1 MNYFEVQKKEDKTF
15 LICHGDWIIYQA
27 SKIEK
32 EFNKLSLK
40 APLIIDVSMIKN
52 FDSAGVIEF
61 ITIYKRLI
69 ALGKVEVIGYNQKE
83 YELFKLLEP
92 TINIKLPH
100 KKSSFLEDLG
110 KASVEALQNFVLF
123 LHFLGETFAKFF
135 YFLKPKN
142 FRYKEMV
149 YHIYTSGVGALF
161 IIALTSFLV
170 GMVVAYQASVQLH
183 KFGADIFIVDTIGI
197 SVTRELAPLITAIV
211 VAGRSGSS
219 YTAEIGAMKITE
231 EINAMKSMGFDV
243 YAFLVWPRIFAL
255 VISLPLLTFFADIVG
270 IYGGLIA
277 SKFELGISFSQFVER
292 LYEVLKV
299 KHYILGLIK
308 TPVFA
313 ATIALIGCFRGFLV
327 SDNTQ
332 SIGLQTTASVVNSIF
347 LVIAF
352 DALFSVIY
360 TELGI

>member
-1 MNYFEVQKKEDKTF
+1 MNYFEVKQKENQTL
-15 LICHGDWIIYQA
+15 LICKGEWIIYKA
-27 SKIEK
+27 SSIEK
-32 EFNKLSLK
+32 EFKKLKLTF
-40 APLIIDVSMIKN
+40 PLTIDVSSVN
-52 FDSAGVIEF
+52 DFDSAGVIEF
-61 ITIYKRLI
+61 ITIYKKLK
-69 ALGKVEVIGYNQKE
+69 AKGKIKVIGYNQKE
-83 YELFKLLEP
+83 LELFKLLEP
-92 TINIKLPH
+92 TIDIKLPH
-100 KKSSFLEDLG
+100 KKSFFLDDVG
-110 KASVEALQNFVLF
+110 KAAIEGFKNFLLF
-123 LHFLGETFAKFF
+123 LAFLGETFAKFF
-135 YFLKPKN
+135 YSIKPKN

-243 YAFLVWPRIFAL
+243 YAFLVWPRILAL